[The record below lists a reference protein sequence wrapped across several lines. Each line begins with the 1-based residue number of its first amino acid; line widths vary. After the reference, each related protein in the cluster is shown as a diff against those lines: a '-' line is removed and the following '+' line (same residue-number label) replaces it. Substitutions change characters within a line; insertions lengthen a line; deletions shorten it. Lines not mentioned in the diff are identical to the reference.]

1 MSKETAL
8 AILFDGTETPKSKQV
23 VLRQALEL
31 PTLTGQLTD
40 GPLTKF
46 SGKGIIF
53 LSVLGINRFKTLQV
67 SLNFLPRDQSPENAN
82 IS

>member
-31 PTLTGQLTD
+31 PTLTG
-40 GPLTKF
+40 
-46 SGKGIIF
+46 
-53 LSVLGINRFKTLQV
+53 
-67 SLNFLPRDQSPENAN
+67 
-82 IS
+82 